1 VNQIRKRLTYANVM
15 SSIAVFLVLGGA
27 TAFAASQLGRN
38 SVGSKQL
45 KRNAV
50 TAAKIKKNAVTKTKI
65 KKGSVDSS
73 KVADGSLTGADLNAG
88 STPFSQIV
96 YKARGTA
103 SVSLPNGG
111 GGLYPLGNPTYT
123 QAANRDDMYVG
134 ALDVTIQS
142 TCTGTRSVVAYI
154 LVDPANPA
162 VPTINDVVATGQIED
177 KATGTVNRRLNLS
190 PYITGGVRFQS
201 PTPSTHT
208 LYIATQVTC
217 GGGSGVTATF
227 GGIDVLGTT

>member
-1 VNQIRKRLTYANVM
+1 MNQIRKRLTYANVM

-65 KKGSVDSS
+65 KKGSIDSS

-88 STPFSQIV
+88 STPFTQVV

-103 SVSLPNGG
+103 SVSLPNGVST
-111 GGLYPLGNPTYT
+111 YPLSNATYT
-123 QAANRDDMYVG
+123 QAANRNDSYIG

-142 TCTGTRSVVAYI
+142 TCTGTRTVSAYI
-154 LVDPANPA
+154 LVDPANPL
-162 VPTINDVVATGQIED
+162 VPTINDIVSVGEVED
-177 KATGTVNRRLNLS
+177 KSAGTVTKRINIA
-190 PYITGGVRFQS
+190 PYLVSGVRFES
-201 PTPSTHT
+201 PSPSTHT
-208 LYIATQVTC
+208 LDITTQVTC
-217 GGGSGVTATF
+217 TTGSGVTATA
-227 GGIDVLGTT
+227 GAIDVLGTSS